1 LTGGAPGSQDR
12 RVDLLLAGACVL
24 AGLLVGLLLAALRAR
39 PRLGA
44 ARREID
50 RLERERLELI
60 ERLGEL
66 EATAGRAV
74 ELAARSI
81 EEPARDAHRAMRG
94 RSDLQI
100 SIARGI
106 EELERALGVGIGKGA
121 TPTAVA
127 FDFEGSARR
136 VEQVIHEQEGRLRA
150 MAAEVESAMQGAE
163 TAAMAANLL
172 SEILATFDRGADAVA
187 ASAGETSDAVAQ
199 LAGAQRRLQGAAGEA
214 ASFSSTVSGE
224 AERGYRAVHHTLDE
238 IDRIRELADAARG
251 GIEALAAR
259 MVGVGEVVRV
269 IQEIAEKTN
278 LLALNASII
287 AAGAGEH
294 GRSFAVV
301 AQEIKAL
308 AQRTASSTKQ
318 IGELIRGVREDTER
332 AHEAMTAG
340 VAAVAQGFQVALGAG
355 DALGEIRQSARVA
368 QKKVQSMM
376 RAVDEE
382 ASAAARMVAA
392 GGLLGE
398 RATSL
403 SEVIREQAMH
413 RARLADGAAG
423 FTDSAA
429 RLARL
434 AREQLEGSR
443 LMVDV
448 VERIASETQG
458 LTRGQ
463 KELRRHVDRIHVG
476 AAQLSGLESQV
487 AEHIAGVSDAAVR
500 LREELARLQIS

>member
-1 LTGGAPGSQDR
+1 VDLFLVAACVSLGALAG
-12 RVDLLLAGACVL
+12 LLLAGL
-24 AGLLVGLLLAALRAR
+24 RTRPLLA
-39 PRLGA
+39 A
-44 ARREID
+44 ARRENE
-50 RLERERLELI
+50 RLARERQEMD
-60 ERLGEL
+60 ERLAEL
-66 EATAGRAV
+66 EATAGRAA

-94 RSDLQI
+94 RYDLQI
-100 SIARGI
+100 SVARGI

-136 VEQVIHEQEGRLRA
+136 VEQAIDEQDQRLRA
-150 MAAEVESAMQGAE
+150 MAAEVESAMHGAE

-172 SEILATFDRGADAVA
+172 AEILATFDRGADAVA
-187 ASAGETSDAVAQ
+187 ASAGETGDAAAQ
-199 LAGAQRRLQGAAGEA
+199 LAGAHRRLSGAAGEA
-214 ASFSSTVSGE
+214 GASASTVAGE

-238 IDRIRELADAARG
+238 IDRIRELSDAARG

-259 MVGVGEVVRV
+259 MLGVGEVVRV

-308 AQRTASSTKQ
+308 AQRTATSTKQ

-332 AHEAMTAG
+332 ALEAMSAG

-355 DALGEIRQSARVA
+355 DALGEIRQSARLS
-368 QKKVQSMM
+368 QKKTLTMM

-382 ASAAARMVAA
+382 SSAAARLVAA
-392 GGLLGE
+392 AGLLGE

-403 SEVIREQAMH
+403 ATVIREQAMH

-434 AREQLEGSR
+434 AREQLEGGR
-443 LMVDV
+443 AVADV
-448 VERIASETQG
+448 VQRLASETQG

-487 AEHIAGVSDAAVR
+487 AEHIAGVSDAASR